1 MLKWQ
6 VILVAS
12 FAALLSGTGFVYVSS
27 KAGVS
32 EAELARALPSDF
44 VRDASQGE
52 LIFHM
57 GGCAN
62 CHAQSGARQVLTGG
76 EGLKTPFGTFYAP
89 NITPDIETGIGNWS
103 DADFVNAMHSG
114 IRPQGGHYYPAF
126 PYLSYRN
133 VSISDLLHL
142 KAYLDSIPSVRQA
155 ALAHQLSFPFN
166 VRPVLAFWKLVAL
179 RKKTLKMDASESA
192 SWNRGAYIAN
202 GIGHCGVCHTP
213 RNLLFIEDSSRQ
225 LQGAKALKQGE
236 KAAPRIAGISQDKT
250 LNALSEWSGAIDEKS
265 SMYLVTLAYSNHV
278 PIEDHEA
285 IAEYL
290 ASLEKAE

>member
-1 MLKWQ
+1 MLKWKA
-6 VILVAS
+6 ILATS
-12 FAALLSGTGFVYVSS
+12 FAVLLLGSGFVYVSS
-27 KAGVS
+27 KTGISAT
-32 EAELARALPSDF
+32 ELERALPSDF

-62 CHAQSGARQVLTGG
+62 CHAKSGAEQVLTGG

-89 NITPDIETGIGNWS
+89 NITPDIETGIGSWS
-103 DADFVNAMHSG
+103 DADFVNAMHLG

-133 VSISDLLHL
+133 VSISDVLHL
-142 KAYLDSIPSVRQA
+142 KAYLDSFPSVRQA
-155 ALAHQLSFPFN
+155 ALPHHLSFPFN
-166 VRPVLAFWKLVAL
+166 VRPALAFWKLVAL
-179 RKKTLKMDASESA
+179 RKKPLKMEAEESV
-192 SWNRGAYIAN
+192 SWNRGAYIVN

-213 RNLLFIEDSSRQ
+213 RNLLFAADPSRQ
-225 LQGAKALKQGE
+225 FGGAKALKEGE

-250 LNALSEWSGAIDEKS
+250 LNALSEWSGAINEKS

-278 PIEDHEA
+278 PVEDHLA
-285 IAEYL
+285 IADYL
-290 ASLEKAE
+290 ASLEPAE